1 MILIISNLPN
11 IWEVSA
17 CRKASLQSDFDK
29 LIGIGVLEYLKELKA
44 KGIVRHIGFS
54 SHTPS
59 VANRIIDTGLID
71 MMMFS
76 INPAYDFEKVVAS
89 SPKDAELR
97 ILKSKLHEFNNGLM
111 ICQVWNGTIFA
122 TDLKGEAITF
132 EITKTEEAW

>member
-1 MILIISNLPN
+1 MKQYFVHYKQTVAS
-11 IWEVSA
+11 
-17 CRKASLQSDFDK
+17 RK
-29 LIGIGVLEYLKELKA
+29 I
-44 KGIVRHIGFS
+44 
-54 SHTPS
+54 T
-59 VANRIIDTGLID
+59 
-71 MMMFS
+71 
-76 INPAYDFEKVVAS
+76 AYDFEKVVAS